1 MSDETRGD
9 SKETPRLLQKN
20 QPLVDDSF
28 CCFFHTEHV
37 TFLLLWTVDCG
48 LCVIGTDNRI
58 CAGFLSGPMDR
69 QRRCVIISVFIN
81 LQILFLFLLEC

>member
-20 QPLVDDSF
+20 QQHVDDSF

-37 TFLLLWTVDCG
+37 KCLLLWTVDCG
-48 LCVIGTDNRI
+48 LCIIGIDNRI
-58 CAGFLSGPMDR
+58 CAGFPSGPMDR
-69 QRRCVIISVFIN
+69 QRRGVIISVFIN
-81 LQILFLFLLEC
+81 LQFLFVFMLEC